1 MSQVLIGVDAGTSNV
16 KAVAFEN
23 NGRPITR
30 SVHENPIAC
39 TPSGFAEQDPIKVWN
54 ATANALQSV
63 IDALS
68 SDQTVL
74 GVGVTGQGHG
84 CWLIDHNGAPVRDA
98 ILWSDSR
105 SAQILETWADDGTL
119 TEIEAICGS
128 KPYSGTS
135 LPILRWLADEEPETL
150 SAAETVFSCKDWLK
164 YKLTSTRTVDTTEAS
179 VPYLDIDD
187 GEVSTDV
194 FDTAGLD
201 EHSKLLPPVISST
214 DIAGTVTSS
223 AETETGVPEGTPVV
237 GGLIDTAASAVGTGA
252 CKPGETS
259 SIIGTA
265 LINLTL
271 TNGPRPKSPGL
282 SMNTSMNDLWTNVIG
297 SRAGT
302 NNLEWIRNEI
312 LSGAEFGELEDMAS
326 KVPVGSAGVRYL
338 PFLSQTGED
347 GPFSDPDARAQFIG
361 LEPSHSAAHLVRATY
376 EGVAL
381 GMRDCYE
388 HLPGTADRIH
398 IGGGGAKSLFWTQM
412 LADCLGAD
420 VIVPQGAEFGA
431 KGSALLAGI
440 ATDEYSDIQEAVSR
454 TTTVE
459 RVHNPD
465 PNRRR
470 QYDQLYDLYSDLV
483 SEMGTVWTRSREVQD
498 QLDSD

>member
-1 MSQVLIGVDAGTSNV
+1 MSEVLIGVDAGTSNV
-16 KAVAFEN
+16 KAVAFGS
-23 NGRPITR
+23 NGRPLTR
-30 SVHENPIAC
+30 SVHQNPSA
-39 TPSGFAEQDPIKVWN
+39 TASSGFAEQNPIKVWD
-54 ATANALQSV
+54 ATANALRSV
-63 IDALS
+63 TDALT
-68 SDQTVL
+68 SDQVIL

-98 ILWSDSR
+98 IIWSDSR
-105 SAQILETWADDGTL
+105 SAQIIEAWADDGTL

-150 SAAETVFSCKDWLK
+150 SAAETVFSCKDWVK
-164 YKLTSTRTVDTTEAS
+164 YKLTNTRTIDVTEAS

-187 GEVSTDV
+187 SEVSTEV
-194 FDTAGLD
+194 FDIAGLD
-201 EHSKLLPPVISST
+201 EHSELLPPVISST
-214 DIAGTVTSS
+214 DIAGTVTSN
-223 AETETGVPEGTPVV
+223 AEAETGVPKGTPVV

-252 CKPGETS
+252 CKPGDTS

-271 TNGPRPKSPGL
+271 TDGPRPNSPGL
-282 SMNTSMNDLWTNVIG
+282 GMNTSMNGLWTNVIG

-312 LSGAEFGELEDMAS
+312 LSGAEFGVLEEMAS
-326 KVPVGSAGVRYL
+326 DVPVGSAGVRYL

-361 LEPSHSAAHLVRATY
+361 LEPGHSAAHLVRATY
-376 EGVAL
+376 EGVVL

-388 HLPGTADRIH
+388 RLPGTADCVH
-398 IGGGGAKSLFWTQM
+398 VGGGGAKSSFWTQM
-412 LADCLGAD
+412 FADCLGTD

-431 KGSALLAGI
+431 KGSALLVGV

-465 PNRRR
+465 PDLRRK
-470 QYDQLYDLYSDLV
+470 YDQLYDLYSELV
-483 SEMGTVWTRSREVQD
+483 SEMRTVWTRSREVQD
-498 QLDSD
+498 RLDSD